1 MTDHTD
7 PRITDGGEREIDAL
21 RAELRDAGLLPDLP
35 RAYEPTAASADA
47 MLARVL
53 ASQVPVVEEPLP
65 AVADDTADEAA
76 DEVAGTVRKLSD
88 ARRRRTTL
96 TQTLFGLAA
105 TVLVAAVIVVP
116 AVTQSGGGEADSAGA
131 MPESAADESAEGIVP
146 MGEGLIATSAP
157 AIPSLRDAGPEPTA
171 LPPLVGT
178 VVDIDGCLAVQDDAT
193 GTIYVPVETATSG
206 PIRADLV
213 PGARVSLAYA
223 ENADLQEDTN
233 VPAPCDPAG
242 PFWPTASLT
251 VLP

>member
-7 PRITDGGEREIDAL
+7 PRITDEGERELAAL

-35 RAYEPTAASADA
+35 AAYEPTAASADA

-65 AVADDTADEAA
+65 AVADDSADEAV
-76 DEVAGTVRKLSD
+76 DEVAGTVRRLSD

-116 AVTQSGGGEADSAGA
+116 VVTQGEGAADSAAGGVSESA
-131 MPESAADESAEGIVP
+131 DVAPESIAP
-146 MGEGLIATSAP
+146 MGERLAP
-157 AIPSLRDAGPEPTA
+157 AEAPTSPFHLGATPAAEA

-178 VVDIDGCLAVQDDAT
+178 VVDLDGCLAVQDDAT
-193 GTIYVPVETATSG
+193 GTVYVPVETETSG
-206 PIRADLV
+206 PIRNDLT
-213 PGARVSLAYA
+213 PGTRVSLDYA
-223 ENADLQEDTN
+223 TDADLLEDTY
-233 VPAPCDPAG
+233 VPASCDPAG